1 MEKTERQRAL
11 AAGAAV
17 AAGEQRR
24 TTAGPESAP
33 EEVTAALRERVKEL
47 DCLYEITRLS
57 QRHDLALDDILSGVG
72 GIVARAWQ
80 YPEIASVKLTIGG
93 RGFATPA
100 ARRPVAKQ
108 SSPIRVHGEAVGH
121 IEVGYQGKR
130 PPCDEGPFLR
140 EERHLL
146 DAVADHLG
154 RIIEAREN
162 EERLRRLSQE
172 LLKAQEHERQRI
184 ARELHDD
191 VGQTL
196 SVTRMHLEGL
206 LPLLGASDQDGAR
219 CVREKVQE
227 CSTRLGTA
235 IMALRDLAYNLLPPA
250 LTQLGLAETAC
261 RLCQELSA
269 RHGVAIAFSAD
280 GMEALHMP
288 FETSINLYRVLQEG
302 LANACR
308 HGRCSNISVRLVAS
322 YPHCLLQIS
331 DDGQG
336 FDPETRLPQA
346 LAEKHMGLWSMGER
360 IRLLG
365 GRFTLR
371 ARPGKGVRIKVEVP
385 VEGQGPCPMP

>member
-1 MEKTERQRAL
+1 MVKTKKRHHPEAEASMEERRPGG
-11 AAGAAV
+11 GAEPVPAD
-17 AAGEQRR
+17 
-24 TTAGPESAP
+24 
-33 EEVTAALRERVKEL
+33 VTAALRERIKEL

-57 QRHDLALDDILSGVG
+57 QRHDLALDEILSGVC

-80 YPEIASVKLTIGG
+80 YPEIASVKLTVGG

-108 SSPIRVHGEAVGH
+108 TSPVRVHEEVVGH
-121 IEVGYQGKR
+121 IEIGYGGKC

-146 DAVADHLG
+146 NAVADHLG

-162 EERLRRLSQE
+162 EERLRQLSQE
-172 LLKAQEHERQRI
+172 LIKAQEHERQRI

-191 VGQTL
+191 VGQIL

-206 LPLLGASDQDGAR
+206 LPLLGACGRDDLHGAG
-219 CVREKVQE
+219 EKIQE
-227 CSTRLGTA
+227 CATRLGTA
-235 IMALRDLAYNLLPPA
+235 IMTLRDLAYNLLPPA

-261 RLCQELSA
+261 RLCEEQSA
-269 RHGVAIAFSAD
+269 RHGVVITFFAD
-280 GMEALHMP
+280 GMEALRLP

-308 HGRCSNISVRLVAS
+308 HGRCSNIAVRLLAS
-322 YPHCLLQIS
+322 YPHCLLHIS

-336 FDPETRLPQA
+336 FDPEVRLPQA
-346 LAEKHMGLWSMGER
+346 LAEKHMGLWSMRER
-360 IRLLG
+360 IRLIG

-371 ARPGKGVRIKVEVP
+371 ARLGKGVRIKAEVP
-385 VEGQGPCPMP
+385 VEGKGVCPIP

>member
-1 MEKTERQRAL
+1 MVKTQKRPHPQTKASEGQCRS
-11 AAGAAV
+11 G
-17 AAGEQRR
+17 
-24 TTAGPESAP
+24 TTAESAALD
-33 EEVTAALRERVKEL
+33 VTAALRERVKEL

-57 QRHDLALDDILSGVG
+57 QRHDWALEEILSGVC

-80 YPEIASVKLTIGG
+80 YPEIACVKVTVGG
-93 RGFATPA
+93 RSFTTPT

-108 SSPIRVHGEAVGH
+108 SSPIRIHGEVVGH
-121 IEVGYQGKR
+121 IEVGYCSQR
-130 PPCDEGPFLR
+130 PPCDEGPFLC

-162 EERLRRLSQE
+162 EERLRQLSQE
-172 LLKAQEHERQRI
+172 LIKAQEHERQRI

-206 LPLLGASDQDGAR
+206 LPLLGSGDRDALCG
-219 CVREKVQE
+219 VREKVQE
-227 CSTRLGTA
+227 CSTRLGTS

-250 LTQLGLAETAC
+250 LSQLGLAETAC
-261 RLCQELSA
+261 RLCEDMSA
-269 RHGVAIAFSAD
+269 RHGITITFFAD
-280 GMEALHMP
+280 GMEALRLP
-288 FETSINLYRVLQEG
+288 FEVSINLYRVLQEG

-308 HGRCSNISVRLVAS
+308 HGNCSNIAVRLLAS
-322 YPHCLLQIS
+322 YPHCLLHIA
-331 DDGQG
+331 DDGHG
-336 FDPETRLPQA
+336 FDPEVRLPQA
-346 LAEKHMGLWSMGER
+346 LAEKHMGIWSMRER

-371 ARPGKGVRIKVEVP
+371 SRPGKGVRIKVEVP
-385 VEGQGPCPMP
+385 VKGQDVCPTP

>member
-1 MEKTERQRAL
+1 MD
-11 AAGAAV
+11 
-17 AAGEQRR
+17 
-24 TTAGPESAP
+24 
-33 EEVTAALRERVKEL
+33 VTAALRERVKEL

-57 QRHDLALDDILSGVG
+57 QRHDWTLEEILSGVG

-80 YPEIASVKLTIGG
+80 YPEIACVKLTVGG
-93 RGFATPA
+93 RSFTTPA
-100 ARRPVAKQ
+100 TRRPVAKQ
-108 SSPIRVHGEAVGH
+108 SSPVRIHGEIVGH
-121 IEVGYQGKR
+121 IEVGYCGQR

-172 LLKAQEHERQRI
+172 LIKAQEHERQRI

-206 LPLLGASDQDGAR
+206 LPLLGCDGR
-219 CVREKVQE
+219 DELQGVREKVQE
-227 CSTRLGTA
+227 CSTRLGTS

-250 LTQLGLAETAC
+250 LTQLGLAETAY
-261 RLCQELSA
+261 RLCEELSA
-269 RHGVAIAFSAD
+269 RHGITITFFAD
-280 GMEALHMP
+280 GMEALRLP
-288 FETSINLYRVLQEG
+288 FETNINLYRVLQEG

-308 HGRCSNISVRLVAS
+308 HGHCSSITVRLIAS
-322 YPHCLLQIS
+322 HPHCLLHIT
-331 DDGQG
+331 DDGHG
-336 FDPETRLPQA
+336 FDPEARLPQA
-346 LAEKHMGLWSMGER
+346 LAEKHMGIWSMRQR

-371 ARPGKGVRIKVEVP
+371 SRPGKGVRIKVEVP
-385 VEGQGPCPMP
+385 TQGQGVCPAP

>member
-11 AAGAAV
+11 DTGAAGAAG

-24 TTAGPESAP
+24 TSAGPEPAP
-33 EEVTAALRERVKEL
+33 EDVTAALRERIKEL

-57 QRHDLALDDILSGVG
+57 QRHDLALDDILSGVC

-108 SSPIRVHGEAVGH
+108 SSPVRVHGEAVGH
-121 IEVGYQGKR
+121 IEVGYLGKR

-191 VGQTL
+191 VGQLL
-196 SVTRMHLEGL
+196 SVTRLRLEGL
-206 LPLLGASDQDGAR
+206 LPLLDDGAQDAR
-219 CVREKVQE
+219 EAVRE

-235 IMALRDLAYNLLPPA
+235 VMALRDLAYNLLPPA

-280 GMEALHMP
+280 GMEALRMP
-288 FETSINLYRVLQEG
+288 FETSINIYRVLQEG

-308 HGRCSNISVRLVAS
+308 HGRCSSISVRLVAS
-322 YPHCLLQIS
+322 YPHCLLRIS

-336 FDPETRLPQA
+336 FDPQVRLPQA

-385 VEGQGPCPMP
+385 VEGQGPCQVP